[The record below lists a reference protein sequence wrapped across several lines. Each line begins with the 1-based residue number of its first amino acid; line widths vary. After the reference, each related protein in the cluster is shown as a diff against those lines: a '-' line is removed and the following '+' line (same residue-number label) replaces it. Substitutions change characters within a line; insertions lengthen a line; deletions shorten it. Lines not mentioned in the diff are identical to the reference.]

1 MEMQMQKTDLWT
13 QWGEE
18 RIEEIKKVALTY
30 IYTIMC
36 KIDNY
41 QEAAI

>member
-18 RIEEIKKVALTY
+18 RIEEIEKVALTY

-36 KIDNY
+36 KIDN
-41 QEAAI
+41 